1 MFKRASKTTLENMT
15 AVAVALLEMS
25 DLGYLDN
32 RIESMS
38 EKDYDCFVYDI
49 ALTCE
54 ALGIDEY
61 TIRNNTA
68 LMQYIVRNELPPY
81 ESEPDQSEGVPVYM
95 RVINPETGEH
105 VYTDYNLV
113 FGRNRRRMVKD
124 ILACAENNVFPNLQL
139 KPFEK

>member
-38 EKDYDCFVYDI
+38 EKDYDCFVYDM

-81 ESEPDQSEGVPVYM
+81 ESEPDQSENIPVYL
-95 RVINPETGEH
+95 RTNNPETGE
-105 VYTDYNLV
+105 VAYTDYN
-113 FGRNRRRMVKD
+113 FACGASRRRMIKD
-124 ILACAENNVFPNLQL
+124 IRESKGFPKLQL